1 MQKNEQLG
9 GLNCRTVQQVDDD
22 KQPELVVI
30 LCHGFGASGTDLV
43 GLGEELM
50 RCQPRLMESTQFI
63 FPEAPLSLEEF
74 GFQGGR
80 AWWPLDVAKL
90 NAAIQTGEFRD
101 QRKYNPP
108 ELADARELLTALVNE
123 VQGRTGLPASRI
135 VLGGFS
141 QGSMLATD
149 VALRLDEAPGALCV
163 WSGTLLCEEQWREL
177 ASKRGPL
184 KVLQSHGTIDPIL
197 PFEAATWLRDLFTE
211 SGFDVDFIEFENV
224 HTIPAEGVTNFAELL
239 VSLLDN

>member
-1 MQKNEQLG
+1 MQNLEQLG
-9 GLNCRTVQQVDDD
+9 GLNCCTVQQVDGET
-22 KQPELVVI
+22 PELVVI
-30 LCHGFGASGTDLV
+30 LCHGFGAPGTDLV
-43 GLGEELM
+43 GLAAELM

-74 GFQGGR
+74 GFDGGR

-90 NAAIQTGEFRD
+90 NNAIANGEFRD

-108 ELADARELLTALVNE
+108 ELANARKLLTALVDE
-123 VQGRTGLPASRI
+123 VRGRTGLPASRI

-149 VALRLDEAPGALCV
+149 VALRLDEAPGALSV

-177 ASKRGPL
+177 AGKRGPL
-184 KVLQSHGTIDPIL
+184 KVLQSHGTVDPIL
-197 PFEAATWLRDLFTE
+197 PFEAATWLKDLFTE
-211 SGFDVDFIEFENV
+211 SGFSVDFIEFPDV
-224 HTIPAEGVTNFAELL
+224 HTIPREGITNFAELL
-239 VSLLDN
+239 VSLLDE

>member
-22 KQPELVVI
+22 QQPELVVI

>member
-1 MQKNEQLG
+1 MQKLEQIG
-9 GLNCRTVQQVDDD
+9 GLTCRTVQQMDADQ
-22 KQPELVVI
+22 KPELVVI

-43 GLGEELM
+43 PIGGELM
-50 RCQPRLMESTQFI
+50 NCQPKLMESAQFI

-74 GFQGGR
+74 GFHDGR

-90 NAAIQTGEFRD
+90 NAAISSGEFRD

-108 ELADARELLTALVNE
+108 ELADARKLLMALVDE

-141 QGSMLATD
+141 QGSMLTTD

-163 WSGTLLCEEQWREL
+163 WSGTMLCEDEWRAL
-177 ASKRGPL
+177 AARRGPL
-184 KVLQSHGTIDPIL
+184 KVLQSHGTVDPIL

-211 SGFDVDFIEFENV
+211 SGFDVDFIEFNNV
-224 HTIPAEGVTNFAELL
+224 HTIPREGVDQFADML
-239 VSLLDN
+239 VSLLDE

>member
-1 MQKNEQLG
+1 MQKIEQLG
-9 GLNCRTVQQVDDD
+9 GLTCRTVQQIDDD
-22 KQPELVVI
+22 QKPELIVI
-30 LCHGFGASGTDLV
+30 LCHGFGAPGTDLV

-50 RCQPRLMESTQFI
+50 RCQPRLMEAAQFI

-74 GFQGGR
+74 GFYGGR

-90 NAAIQTGEFRD
+90 NDAIESGEFRD

-108 ELADARELLTALVNE
+108 ELANARKLLTALVDE
-123 VQGRTGLPASRI
+123 VRGRTGLPASRI

-149 VALRLDEAPGALCV
+149 VSLRLDEAPGALCV

-177 ASKRGPL
+177 AAKRGPL
-184 KVLQSHGTIDPIL
+184 KVLQSHGTVDPIL
-197 PFEAATWLRDLFTE
+197 PFEAATWLRNLFTE
-211 SGFDVDFIEFENV
+211 SGFDVDFIEFPNV

-239 VSLLDN
+239 VSLLDD

>member
-1 MQKNEQLG
+1 MQKIEQLG
-9 GLNCRTVQQVDDD
+9 GLTCRTVQQVDDI
-22 KQPELVVI
+22 QNPELVVI
-30 LCHGFGASGTDLV
+30 LCHGFGAPGTDLV

-74 GFQGGR
+74 GFYGGR

-90 NAAIQTGEFRD
+90 NAAIEKGEFRD

-108 ELADARELLTALVNE
+108 ELTEARRLLMALIEE
-123 VQGRTGLPASRI
+123 VQGRTGLSTSRI

-149 VALRLDEAPGALCV
+149 VALRLEKAPGALCV

-177 ASKRGPL
+177 AASRGPL

-197 PFEAATWLRDLFTE
+197 PFEAATWLLDLFTE
-211 SGFDVDFIEFENV
+211 SGFDVNFIEFDNV
-224 HTIPAEGVTNFAELL
+224 HTIPREGVTDFAELL
-239 VSLLDN
+239 VSLLDE